1 LSGGFVAVRF
11 RTTVDSAPPA
21 PPTLQPATAPSKTDE
36 GAGRE
41 RPERLRRGAKRLG
54 ALVLG
59 LGLFVTALG
68 IMKAGAEAL
77 IPSLQGSVF
86 TDNPWSTLG
95 LGWLGACLVLSGS
108 PIAASSLT
116 WLDAKAIDASQAF
129 TMLTGSRLGASFV
142 VLVVGFIYALRRT
155 GVSGKS
161 RRAPMSI
168 GILSLTM
175 TMVAYLPGALIGW
188 LLLTGGHLDRINL
201 VPPPGLLSLTDTAFG
216 WAIDLAKDI
225 VPGWGLFPVGLGVL
239 LLAFKAFDAALPQ
252 VGSERL
258 EHRADAWFRKP
269 WAMFLVGCGV
279 ALLTLSVS
287 VALTVLVP
295 LVAKGYLK
303 KEDTLPYIA
312 GANITTLAD
321 TLVAAILLGGGVAS
335 RVVLAEV
342 IGVGVWTL
350 LLIGLFY
357 PTVRRGCLGISR
369 ATLRSSPR
377 LALFLGALFTVPLT
391 LIAV

>member
-1 LSGGFVAVRF
+1 MAVRF
-11 RTTVDSAPPA
+11 RSTIESAPPA
-21 PPTLQPATAPSKTDE
+21 PVATLVPPTEAPEAVGAVGSGRSDRLQ
-36 GAGRE
+36 
-41 RPERLRRGAKRLG
+41 RGAKRIG
-54 ALVLG
+54 ALLLG

-68 IMKAGAEAL
+68 VMKAGAAAL
-77 IPSLQGSVF
+77 IPALEGSVF

-116 WLDAKAIDASQAF
+116 WLDGKAIDASQAF

-142 VLVVGFIYALRRT
+142 VLVVGFIYSLRKR
-155 GVSGKS
+155 GESGKS

-188 LLLTGGHLDRINL
+188 LLLTGGHLDGINL
-201 VPPPGLLSLTDTAFG
+201 TPPPELLSLTDTAFG
-216 WAIDLAKDI
+216 WAIDLAKNNL
-225 VPGWGLFPVGLGVL
+225 PNWALFPAGLAVL
-239 LLAFKAFDAALPQ
+239 LIAFKAFDAALPQ
-252 VGSERL
+252 VDSERL
-258 EHRADAWFRKP
+258 EHRADAWYKKP

-321 TLVAAILLGGGVAS
+321 TLVAAILLGNPVAS

-342 IGVGVWTL
+342 VGVGAWTL
-350 LLIGLFY
+350 LLIALFY
-357 PTVRRGCLGISR
+357 PTVRRGCLGVSR
-369 ATLRSSPR
+369 ATLKSVPR
-377 LALFLGALFTVPLT
+377 LAVFLGLLFTVPIT
-391 LIAV
+391 LIAI

>member
-1 LSGGFVAVRF
+1 MAVRF
-11 RTTVDSAPPA
+11 RSTVESAPPVSL
-21 PPTLQPATAPSKTDE
+21 PTPDRPAPSPETGGTPRPDQQ
-36 GAGRE
+36 E
-41 RPERLRRGAKRLG
+41 RVRRGAKRIG
-54 ALVLG
+54 ALLVG

-68 IMKAGAEAL
+68 IMKAGAAAL

-95 LGWLGACLVLSGS
+95 LGWLGACMVLSGS

-116 WLDAKAIDASQAF
+116 LLDGHAITSSQAF

-142 VLVVGFIYALRRT
+142 VLVIGFIYALRQR
-155 GVSGKS
+155 GDKS
-161 RRAPMSI
+161 RRAPLSI
-168 GILSLTM
+168 GVLSLTM
-175 TMVAYLPGALIGW
+175 TMVAYLPGALLGW
-188 LLLTGGHLDRINL
+188 LLLTGGHLDRVNL
-201 VPPPGLLSLTDTAFG
+201 TPPPSLLSLTDAAFG
-216 WAIDLAKDI
+216 WAVDLAKDI
-225 VPGWGLFPVGLGVL
+225 VPGWGLFPVGLAVL
-239 LLAFKAFDAALPQ
+239 LIAFKAFDAALPQ
-252 VGSERL
+252 VDSERL
-258 EHRADAWFRKP
+258 ERRADAWYTKP

-303 KEDTLPYIA
+303 REDTLPYIA

-321 TLVAAILLGGGVAS
+321 TLVAAILLGNPVAS

-357 PTVRRGCLGISR
+357 PTVRRGCLAVSK
-369 ATLRSSPR
+369 ATLRSRPR
-377 LALFLGALFTVPLT
+377 LALFLAVLFTVPLA
-391 LIAV
+391 LIAI

>member
-1 LSGGFVAVRF
+1 
-11 RTTVDSAPPA
+11 
-21 PPTLQPATAPSKTDE
+21 
-36 GAGRE
+36 
-41 RPERLRRGAKRLG
+41 
-54 ALVLG
+54 
-59 LGLFVTALG
+59 
-68 IMKAGAEAL
+68 
-77 IPSLQGSVF
+77 
-86 TDNPWSTLG
+86 
-95 LGWLGACLVLSGS
+95 VLSGS
-108 PIAASSLT
+108 PIAASALT
-116 WLDAKAIDASQAF
+116 FLDGKAIDTSQAF

-142 VLVVGFIYALRRT
+142 VLVVGFIYAMRRT
-155 GVSGKS
+155 GGQS
-161 RRAPMSI
+161 RRAPLSI

-201 VPPPGLLSLTDTAFG
+201 APPPSLLSLTDTAFG
-216 WAIDLAKDI
+216 WAVDLAKDL
-225 VPGWGLFPVGLGVL
+225 VPWWGLFPVGLCVL
-239 LLAFKAFDAALPQ
+239 LVAFKAFDAALPQ
-252 VGSERL
+252 IDSERL
-258 EHRADAWFRKP
+258 EQRTDAWYHKP
-269 WAMFLVGCGV
+269 WAMFAVGCGV

-321 TLVAAILLGGGVAS
+321 TLVAAILLGNADAS

-342 IGVGVWTL
+342 LGVGAWTL

-357 PTVRRGCLGISR
+357 PTVRAGCLGV
-369 ATLRSSPR
+369 AKVTLRSRPR
-377 LALFLGALFTVPLT
+377 LAMFIGALFTVPLM

>member
-1 LSGGFVAVRF
+1 MAVRF
-11 RTTVDSAPPA
+11 RTTVESAPPA
-21 PPTLQPATAPSKTDE
+21 PLPALAAPTSAP
-36 GAGRE
+36 E
-41 RPERLRRGAKRLG
+41 RPAGTGGGQPDRLRRGAKRIA
-54 ALVLG
+54 ALIIG

-68 IMKAGAEAL
+68 IMKAGAAAL

-95 LGWLGACLVLSGS
+95 MGWLGACMVLSGS

-116 WLDAKAIDASQAF
+116 LLDGHAITSSQAF

-142 VLVVGFIYALRRT
+142 VLVVGFIYALRQK
-155 GVSGKS
+155 GDKS
-161 RRAPMSI
+161 RRAPISI
-168 GILSLTM
+168 GVLSLTM
-175 TMVAYLPGALIGW
+175 TWIAYLPGALIGW
-188 LLLTGGHLDRINL
+188 LLLTRGQLDGVNL
-201 VPPPGLLSLTDTAFG
+201 VPPPGLLSVTDAAFG
-216 WAIDLAKDI
+216 WAVDLAKDI
-225 VPGWGLFPVGLGVL
+225 VPGWALFPVGLGVL
-239 LLAFKAFDAALPQ
+239 LVAFKAFDAALPQ

-258 EHRADAWFRKP
+258 ERRADAWYTKP

-321 TLVAAILLGGGVAS
+321 TLVAAILLGNPVAS

-357 PTVRRGCLGISR
+357 PAVRRTCLGVAKTTLKSR
-369 ATLRSSPR
+369 YR
-377 LALFLGALFTVPLT
+377 LAAFLAVLFTVPVA

>member
-1 LSGGFVAVRF
+1 MAVRF
-11 RTTVDSAPPA
+11 RSTLESAPPA
-21 PPTLQPATAPSKTDE
+21 PLPTLDVPAAPAQIDE
-36 GAGRE
+36 SAGQRG
-41 RPERLRRGAKRLG
+41 PERIQRAAKRIG
-54 ALVLG
+54 ALVVG

-68 IMKAGAEAL
+68 IMKAGAQAL
-77 IPSLQGSVF
+77 IPALEGSVF

-95 LGWLGACLVLSGS
+95 VGWLGACLVLSGS
-108 PIAASSLT
+108 PIAASALT
-116 WLDAKAIDASQAF
+116 WLDGKAIDASQAF

-142 VLVVGFIYALRRT
+142 VLVVGFIYALRRS
-155 GVSGKS
+155 GESGKQ

-175 TMVAYLPGALIGW
+175 TMVAYLPGALLGW
-188 LLLTGGHLDRINL
+188 LLLTGGHLDSVNL
-201 VPPPGLLSLTDTAFG
+201 TPPPSLLSFTDMAFG
-216 WAIDLAKDI
+216 WAVDLAKNNL
-225 VPGWGLFPVGLGVL
+225 PGWGLFPAGLAVL
-239 LLAFKAFDAALPQ
+239 LLAFKVFDQALPQ
-252 VGSERL
+252 VNSERL
-258 EHRADAWFRKP
+258 EHQDNAWYKKP
-269 WAMFLVGCGV
+269 WAMFAVGCGV

-321 TLVAAILLGGGVAS
+321 TLVAAILLGNPVAS

-342 IGVGVWTL
+342 LGVGVWTL

-357 PTVRRGCLGISR
+357 PTVRKGCLGVAK
-369 ATLRSSPR
+369 ATLSSRYR
-377 LALFLGALFTVPLT
+377 LASFLAVLFTVPIT

>member
-1 LSGGFVAVRF
+1 MAVRF
-11 RTTVDSAPPA
+11 RTTVESAPPA
-21 PPTLQPATAPSKTDE
+21 PLPTLNPPIAPSETGE
-36 GAGRE
+36 VAGGE
-41 RPERLRRGAKRLG
+41 SPDRLRRGAKRIG
-54 ALVLG
+54 ALIIG

-68 IMKAGAEAL
+68 VMKAGAQAL
-77 IPSLQGSVF
+77 IPALQGSAF

-116 WLDAKAIDASQAF
+116 LLEGKAIDASQAF

-155 GVSGKS
+155 QGQS
-161 RRAPMSI
+161 RRAPMAI

-175 TMVAYLPGALIGW
+175 TMVTYLPGALIGW
-188 LLLTGGHLDRINL
+188 LLLTGGHLDGVNL
-201 VPPPGLLSLTDTAFG
+201 VAPPGLLSVTDTAFG
-216 WAIDLAKDI
+216 WAVDLAKDYL
-225 VPGWGLFPVGLGVL
+225 PGWSLFPVGLGVL

-252 VGSERL
+252 MDSERL
-258 EHRADAWFRKP
+258 EHRPDAWFRKP
-269 WAMFLVGCGV
+269 WLMFLVGCGV

-321 TLVAAILLGGGVAS
+321 TLVAAILLGNPVAS
-335 RVVLAEV
+335 RVVLAQGL
-342 IGVGVWTL
+342 GVALFTL
-350 LLIGLFY
+350 PMILIFY
-357 PTVRRGCLGISR
+357 PPVRTGCLRLSR
-369 ATLRSSPR
+369 VTLGSRYR
-377 LALFLGALFTVPLT
+377 LAAFLAVLFTVPLG

>member
-1 LSGGFVAVRF
+1 MAVRL
-11 RTTVDSAPPA
+11 RTSIEAAPPVELPTVA
-21 PPTLQPATAPSKTDE
+21 PVVPAE
-36 GAGRE
+36 GTTEVRGAQG
-41 RPERLRRGAKRLG
+41 PERLRRGARRLG

-59 LGLFVTALG
+59 LGLFVAALG
-68 IMKAGAEAL
+68 IMKAGAAAL
-77 IPSLQGSVF
+77 IPSLQGSIF
-86 TDNPWSTLG
+86 TDNSWSTLG

-116 WLDAKAIDASQAF
+116 LLDGGAIDVSQAF

-155 GVSGKS
+155 GGES

-168 GILSLTM
+168 GVLSLTM

-188 LLLTGGHLDRINL
+188 LLLTGGHLDGVNL
-201 VPPPGLLSLTDTAFG
+201 VPPPGLLSVTDTAFG
-216 WAIDLAKDI
+216 WAVDLAKDYL
-225 VPGWGLFPVGLGVL
+225 PGWGLFPVGLGVL

-252 VGSERL
+252 VDSHSL
-258 EHRADAWFRKP
+258 EHRPDAWFRKP

-303 KEDTLPYIA
+303 REDTLPYIA

-321 TLVAAILLGGGVAS
+321 TLVAAILLGNGDAS
-335 RVVLAEV
+335 RVVLAQGL
-342 IGVGVWTL
+342 GV
-350 LLIGLFY
+350 
-357 PTVRRGCLGISR
+357 
-369 ATLRSSPR
+369 
-377 LALFLGALFTVPLT
+377 ALFTVPMILVFYPPVRT
-391 LIAV
+391 ACLRVSRVTLGSRYRLAGFLGVLFTVPLGLIAI

>member
-1 LSGGFVAVRF
+1 MAVRF
-11 RTTVDSAPPA
+11 RSTIESAPPA
-21 PPTLQPATAPSKTDE
+21 AVPAVAAPVRPTETDAKATRDPSD
-36 GAGRE
+36 
-41 RPERLRRGAKRLG
+41 RLWRGARRIA
-54 ALVLG
+54 ALLIG

-68 IMKAGAEAL
+68 VMKAGATAL
-77 IPSLQGSVF
+77 IPALEGSVF

-108 PIAASSLT
+108 PVAASALT
-116 WLDAKAIDASQAF
+116 WLDGRAIDASQAF

-142 VLVVGFIYALRRT
+142 VLVVGFIYTLRKT
-155 GVSGKS
+155 GESGKT

-175 TMVAYLPGALIGW
+175 TMVAYLPGALLGW
-188 LLLTGGHLDRINL
+188 LLLTGGQLDGVNL
-201 VPPPGLLSLTDTAFG
+201 TPPPSLLSFTDMAFG
-216 WAIDLAKDI
+216 WAVDLAKNNL
-225 VPGWGLFPVGLGVL
+225 PGWALFPVGLGIL

-252 VGSERL
+252 VDSERL
-258 EHRADAWFRKP
+258 EHQDNAWYKKT
-269 WAMFLVGCGV
+269 WVMFAVGCGV

-321 TLVAAILLGGGVAS
+321 TLVAAILLGNPVAS

-342 IGVGVWTL
+342 LGVGAWTL
-350 LLIGLFY
+350 LLIALFY
-357 PTVRRGCLGISR
+357 PTVRRGCLGVSR
-369 ATLRSSPR
+369 ATLKTNPR
-377 LALFLGALFTVPLT
+377 LAGFLGVLFTVPIA
-391 LIAV
+391 LIAI

>member
-1 LSGGFVAVRF
+1 MAVRF
-11 RTTVDSAPPA
+11 RTTIENAPPPPA
-21 PPTLQPATAPSKTDE
+21 PTAPPQTTGPDSGDS
-36 GAGRE
+36 GRNQ
-41 RPERLRRGAKRLG
+41 RSERLKRGAKRIG
-54 ALVLG
+54 ALLVG

-68 IMKAGAEAL
+68 IMKAGAQAL
-77 IPSLQGSVF
+77 IPTLEGSVF

-95 LGWLGACLVLSGS
+95 LGWLGACIVLSGS
-108 PIAASSLT
+108 PIAASALT
-116 WLDAKAIDASQAF
+116 WLDGRAIDASQAF

-142 VLVVGFIYALRRT
+142 VLVVGFIYTLRRT
-155 GVSGKS
+155 GESGKA

-175 TMVAYLPGALIGW
+175 TMVAYLPGALLGW

-201 VPPPGLLSLTDTAFG
+201 TPPPELMSLTDRAFG
-216 WAIDLAKDI
+216 WAVDLAKSSL
-225 VPGWGLFPVGLGVL
+225 PGWALFPVGLGVL
-239 LLAFKAFDAALPQ
+239 LIAFKAFDAALPQ
-252 VGSERL
+252 VDSERL
-258 EHRADAWFRKP
+258 ERRHDNAWYKKP

-321 TLVAAILLGGGVAS
+321 TLVAAILLGNPVAS

-342 IGVGVWTL
+342 LGVGVWTVL
-350 LLIGLFY
+350 LLALFY
-357 PTVRRGCLGISR
+357 PTVRRGCLGVSR
-369 ATLRSSPR
+369 ATLRSVPR
-377 LALFLGALFTVPLT
+377 LATFLVVLFAVPIT
-391 LIAV
+391 LIAI

>member
-1 LSGGFVAVRF
+1 M
-11 RTTVDSAPPA
+11 
-21 PPTLQPATAPSKTDE
+21 Q
-36 GAGRE
+36 
-41 RPERLRRGAKRLG
+41 RGARRIG
-54 ALVLG
+54 ALVIG

-68 IMKAGAEAL
+68 IMKAGAQAL
-77 IPSLQGSVF
+77 IPALEGSVF

-95 LGWLGACLVLSGS
+95 LGWIGACLVLSGS

-116 WLDAKAIDASQAF
+116 WLDGRAIDASQAF

-142 VLVVGFIYALRRT
+142 VLVVGFIYALRKT
-155 GVSGKS
+155 GETGKM

-188 LLLTGGHLDRINL
+188 LLLTGGHLDGVNL

-216 WAIDLAKDI
+216 WAIDLAKDN
-225 VPGWGLFPVGLGVL
+225 VPFWGLFPLGLGVL
-239 LLAFKAFDAALPQ
+239 LVAFKAFDAALPQ
-252 VGSERL
+252 VSSERF
-258 EHRADAWFRKP
+258 EHRTDAWYRKP

-321 TLVAAILLGGGVAS
+321 TLVAAILLGNPVAS

-342 IGVGVWTL
+342 VGVGAWTL
-350 LLIGLFY
+350 LLIALFY
-357 PTVRRGCLGISR
+357 PTVRRGCLGVSR
-369 ATLRSSPR
+369 ATLRSVPR
-377 LALFLGALFTVPLT
+377 LAVFLGILFSVPIA

>member
-1 LSGGFVAVRF
+1 MAVRL
-11 RTTVDSAPPA
+11 RTPLEAPPA
-21 PPTLQPATAPSKTDE
+21 GPTAVVRPVQAPE
-36 GAGRE
+36 AGEPRGE
-41 RPERLRRGAKRLG
+41 SNDRLRRGAKRIG
-54 ALVLG
+54 ALIIG

-68 IMKAGAEAL
+68 VMKAGAVAL
-77 IPSLQGSVF
+77 IPSLQGSIF

-116 WLDAKAIDASQAF
+116 LLDGAAIDASQAF

-142 VLVVGFIYALRRT
+142 VLVVGFIYALRRKD
-155 GVSGKS
+155 GQS

-168 GILSLTM
+168 GVLSLTM

-188 LLLTGGHLDRINL
+188 LLLTGGHLDSINL
-201 VPPPGLLSLTDTAFG
+201 APPPGLLSVTDTLFG
-216 WAIDLAKDI
+216 WAVDLAKDH
-225 VPGWGLFPVGLGVL
+225 VPGWGLFPVGLAVL
-239 LLAFKAFDAALPQ
+239 LVAFKFFDAALPQ

-258 EHRADAWFRKP
+258 EHRPDAWFRKP

-321 TLVAAILLGGGVAS
+321 TLVAAILLGNATAS

-357 PTVRRGCLGISR
+357 PAVRSGCLRVSR
-369 ATLRSSPR
+369 TALGSRYR
-377 LALFLGALFTVPLT
+377 LVGFLGVLFSVPLA

>member
-1 LSGGFVAVRF
+1 VAVRF
-11 RTTVDSAPPA
+11 RSTIDSAPPA
-21 PPTLQPATAPSKTDE
+21 PVPTLVPPAEAPE
-36 GAGRE
+36 AGGAVGSGRSD
-41 RPERLRRGAKRLG
+41 RLQRGAKRIA
-54 ALVLG
+54 ALIIG

-68 IMKAGAEAL
+68 VMKAGAAAL
-77 IPSLQGSVF
+77 IPALEGSVF

-116 WLDAKAIDASQAF
+116 WLDGKAIDASQAF

-142 VLVVGFIYALRRT
+142 VLVVGFIYALRKT
-155 GVSGKS
+155 GDSGKS

-175 TMVAYLPGALIGW
+175 TMVAYLPGALLGW
-188 LLLTGGHLDRINL
+188 LLLTGGHLDGINL
-201 VPPPGLLSLTDTAFG
+201 TPPPSLLSLTDTAFG
-216 WAIDLAKDI
+216 WAVDLAKNNL
-225 VPGWGLFPVGLGVL
+225 PNWALFPAGLAVL
-239 LLAFKAFDAALPQ
+239 LIAFKAFDAALPQ
-252 VGSERL
+252 VDSERL
-258 EHRADAWFRKP
+258 EHRADAWYKKP

-321 TLVAAILLGGGVAS
+321 TLVAAILLGNPVAS

-342 IGVGVWTL
+342 IGVGAWTL
-350 LLIGLFY
+350 LLIALFY
-357 PTVRRGCLGISR
+357 PTVRRGCLGVSR
-369 ATLRSSPR
+369 ATLKSVPR
-377 LALFLGALFTVPLT
+377 LAVFLGVLFTVPVA

>member
-1 LSGGFVAVRF
+1 VAVRF
-11 RTTVDSAPPA
+11 RTTVESAPPA
-21 PPTLQPATAPSKTDE
+21 PLPAVVAPTSAP
-36 GAGRE
+36 E
-41 RPERLRRGAKRLG
+41 RPAGTGGGQPDRLRRGAKRIA
-54 ALVLG
+54 ALVIG

-68 IMKAGAEAL
+68 IMKAGAAEL

-95 LGWLGACLVLSGS
+95 LGWLGACMVLSGS

-116 WLDAKAIDASQAF
+116 LLDGGAITSSQAF

-142 VLVVGFIYALRRT
+142 VLVVGFIYALRRRD
-155 GVSGKS
+155 GQS

-168 GILSLTM
+168 GVLSLTM
-175 TMVAYLPGALIGW
+175 TMVAYLPGALLGW
-188 LLLTGGHLDRINL
+188 LLLTGGHLDRVNL
-201 VPPPGLLSLTDTAFG
+201 TPPPSLLSLTDTAFG
-216 WAIDLAKDI
+216 WAVDLAKDL
-225 VPGWGLFPVGLGVL
+225 VPWWGLFPVGLAVL
-239 LLAFKAFDAALPQ
+239 LVAFKAFDAALPQ

-258 EHRADAWFRKP
+258 ERRDGAWYTKP

-321 TLVAAILLGGGVAS
+321 TLVAAILLGNPIAS

-342 IGVGVWTL
+342 LGVGAWTL
-350 LLIGLFY
+350 LLIALFY
-357 PTVRRGCLGISR
+357 PTVRKGCLGVAK
-369 ATLRSSPR
+369 ATLSSRYR
-377 LALFLGALFTVPLT
+377 LATFLVVLFTVPVA

>member
-1 LSGGFVAVRF
+1 LTVQF
-11 RTTVDSAPPA
+11 RSPPA
-21 PPTLQPATAPSKTDE
+21 ASTATPLTTAAPADE
-36 GAGRE
+36 RAD
-41 RPERLRRGAKRLG
+41 RLRRGAKRVG
-54 ALVLG
+54 ALILG

-68 IMKAGAEAL
+68 IMKAGAQAL

-108 PIAASSLT
+108 PIAASALT
-116 WLDAKAIDASQAF
+116 LLDGHAINASQAF

-142 VLVVGFIYALRRT
+142 VLVIGFIYALRQR
-155 GVSGKS
+155 GDKS
-161 RRAPMSI
+161 RRAPLSI
-168 GILSLTM
+168 GVLSLTM

-201 VPPPGLLSLTDTAFG
+201 TPPPSLLSLTDTAFG
-216 WAIDLAKDI
+216 WAVDLAKDI
-225 VPGWGLFPVGLGVL
+225 VPWWGLFPVGLAVL
-239 LLAFKAFDAALPQ
+239 LVAFKVFDAALPQ
-252 VGSERL
+252 VDSERL
-258 EHRADAWFRKP
+258 EHRADAWYTKP

-303 KEDTLPYIA
+303 REDTLPYIA

-321 TLVAAILLGGGVAS
+321 TLVAAIILGNPVAS

-342 IGVGVWTL
+342 LGVGAWTL

-357 PTVRRGCLGISR
+357 PTVRRSCLAVSR
-369 ATLRSSPR
+369 ATLRSRPR
-377 LALFLGALFTVPLT
+377 LAMFLAVLFAVPLA

>member
-1 LSGGFVAVRF
+1 MAVRF
-11 RTTVDSAPPA
+11 RNTLESAPPA
-21 PPTLQPATAPSKTDE
+21 PLPTLDVPAAPAQTEESPGQP
-36 GAGRE
+36 GQE
-41 RPERLRRGAKRLG
+41 RVRRAAKRIG
-54 ALVLG
+54 ALILG

-68 IMKAGAEAL
+68 IMKAGAQAL
-77 IPSLQGSVF
+77 IPALEGSVF

-95 LGWLGACLVLSGS
+95 VGWLGACLVLSGS
-108 PIAASSLT
+108 PIAASALT
-116 WLDAKAIDASQAF
+116 WLDGKAIDASQAF

-142 VLVVGFIYALRRT
+142 VLVVGFIYALRRS
-155 GVSGKS
+155 GESGKQ

-175 TMVAYLPGALIGW
+175 TMVAYLPGALLGW
-188 LLLTGGHLDRINL
+188 LLLTGGHLDGVNL
-201 VPPPGLLSLTDTAFG
+201 TPPPELLSFTDMAFG
-216 WAIDLAKDI
+216 WAVDFAKNNL
-225 VPGWGLFPVGLGVL
+225 PSWALFPAGLGVL
-239 LLAFKAFDAALPQ
+239 LVAFKVFDAALPQ
-252 VGSERL
+252 VNSERL
-258 EHRADAWFRKP
+258 GHRADAWYTKP
-269 WAMFLVGCGV
+269 WAMFAVGCGV

-321 TLVAAILLGGGVAS
+321 TLVAAILLGNPVAS

-342 IGVGVWTL
+342 LGVGVWTL

-357 PTVRRGCLGISR
+357 PTVRRGCLGVSR
-369 ATLRSSPR
+369 ATLRSIPR
-377 LALFLGALFTVPLT
+377 LAVFLGVLFTVPIT
-391 LIAV
+391 LIVI

>member
-1 LSGGFVAVRF
+1 MAVRF
-11 RTTVDSAPPA
+11 RSTIESAPPA
-21 PPTLQPATAPSKTDE
+21 PVPTLSPLTEAPE
-36 GAGRE
+36 AGAAVGSGRSD
-41 RPERLRRGAKRLG
+41 RLQRGAKRIA
-54 ALVLG
+54 ALIIG

-68 IMKAGAEAL
+68 IMKAGAAAL
-77 IPSLQGSVF
+77 IPALEGSVF

-108 PIAASSLT
+108 PIAASALT
-116 WLDAKAIDASQAF
+116 WLDGKAIDASQAF

-142 VLVVGFIYALRRT
+142 VLVVGFIYALRKT
-155 GVSGKS
+155 GESGKS

-168 GILSLTM
+168 GVLSLTM
-175 TMVAYLPGALIGW
+175 TLVAYLPGALLGW
-188 LLLTGGHLDRINL
+188 LLLTGGHLDGINL
-201 VPPPGLLSLTDTAFG
+201 TPPPSLLSLTDTAFG
-216 WAIDLAKDI
+216 LAVYLAKHNL
-225 VPGWGLFPVGLGVL
+225 PNWGLFPAGLAVL
-239 LLAFKAFDAALPQ
+239 LIAFKAFDAALPQ
-252 VGSERL
+252 VDSERL
-258 EHRADAWFRKP
+258 EHRADAWYKKP

-321 TLVAAILLGGGVAS
+321 TLVAAILLGNPVAS

-342 IGVGVWTL
+342 IGVSAWTL
-350 LLIGLFY
+350 LLIALFY
-357 PTVRRGCLGISR
+357 PTVRRGCLGVSR
-369 ATLRSSPR
+369 ATLKSVPR
-377 LALFLGALFTVPLT
+377 LAVFLGVLFTVPIT
-391 LIAV
+391 LILI

>member
-1 LSGGFVAVRF
+1 MAVRL
-11 RTTVDSAPPA
+11 RTPIESAPPA
-21 PPTLQPATAPSKTDE
+21 SLPTLAPPASPPETDE
-36 GAGRE
+36 SAGHRGS
-41 RPERLRRGAKRLG
+41 ERLRRGAKRIA
-54 ALVLG
+54 ALIIG

-68 IMKAGAEAL
+68 IMKAGAAAL
-77 IPSLQGSVF
+77 IPALEGSVF

-95 LGWLGACLVLSGS
+95 LGWIGACLVLSGS

-116 WLDAKAIDASQAF
+116 WLDGKAIDASQAF

-142 VLVVGFIYALRRT
+142 VLVVGFIYALRHT
-155 GVSGKS
+155 GTGKQ

-188 LLLTGGHLDRINL
+188 LLLTGGHLDSVNL
-201 VPPPGLLSLTDTAFG
+201 VPPPGLLSLTDAAFG
-216 WAIDLAKDI
+216 WAVDLAKNYL
-225 VPGWGLFPVGLGVL
+225 PSWGLFPVGLGIL
-239 LLAFKAFDAALPQ
+239 LLAFKAFDEALPQ
-252 VGSERL
+252 VDSERL
-258 EHRADAWFRKP
+258 GHRADAWYTKP
-269 WAMFLVGCGV
+269 WAMFAVGCGV

-321 TLVAAILLGGGVAS
+321 TLVAAILLGNPIAS

-342 IGVGVWTL
+342 LGVGAWTL
-350 LLIGLFY
+350 LLIALFY
-357 PTVRRGCLGISR
+357 PTVRRGCLGVSR
-369 ATLRSSPR
+369 ATLRSVPR
-377 LALFLGALFTVPLT
+377 LAVFLGVLFTVPLM

>member
-1 LSGGFVAVRF
+1 MAVRF
-11 RTTVDSAPPA
+11 RSTLESAPPA
-21 PPTLQPATAPSKTDE
+21 PLPTTLVSPAEARETGGPVGSGRSDRLQ
-36 GAGRE
+36 
-41 RPERLRRGAKRLG
+41 RGAKRIG
-54 ALVLG
+54 ALLLG

-68 IMKAGAEAL
+68 VMKAGAAAL
-77 IPSLQGSVF
+77 IPALEGSVF

-116 WLDAKAIDASQAF
+116 WLDGKAIDASQAF

-142 VLVVGFIYALRRT
+142 VLVVGFIYSLRKR
-155 GVSGKS
+155 GESGKT

-188 LLLTGGHLDRINL
+188 LLLTGGHLDGINL
-201 VPPPGLLSLTDTAFG
+201 TPPPELLSLTDAAFG
-216 WAIDLAKDI
+216 WAVDLAKNNL
-225 VPGWGLFPVGLGVL
+225 PNWALFPAGLGVL
-239 LLAFKAFDAALPQ
+239 LIAFKAFDAALPQ
-252 VGSERL
+252 VDSERL
-258 EHRADAWFRKP
+258 EHRADAWYKKP

-321 TLVAAILLGGGVAS
+321 TLVAAILLGNPVAS

-342 IGVGVWTL
+342 IGVGAWTL
-350 LLIGLFY
+350 LLIALFY
-357 PTVRRGCLGISR
+357 PTVRRGCLGVSR
-369 ATLRSSPR
+369 ATLKSVPR
-377 LALFLGALFTVPLT
+377 LAIFLGFLFTVPIT
-391 LIAV
+391 LIAL